1 MSARSAPMTEG
12 ELAPWRWQDGVGGLL
27 TAAGLFALMLWLR
40 PGLLQGWEQLVT
52 LWSEAT
58 GLFPTGIQPVLAPPS
73 TALLVGTSASLIV
86 LYAWAGRWHERY
98 HPLRV
103 LVRALCLVQA
113 SACLYFAW
121 APARFPYAVDLH
133 LRSLML
139 MGADFLTVMPW
150 MLMLGWGLLNL
161 PWSLR
166 LGGSLLALGY
176 FVLWVPHQVLL
187 HAWVLAQGSVL
198 FMPLLMLC
206 LGPLLNGW
214 IFVALYGW
222 LVSLTPRLTPDRA
235 IRHEGWR

>member
-40 PGLLQGWEQLVT
+40 PGLLQGWEQLVI

-103 LVRALCLVQA
+103 LVRATTTMSPDAYHFSVNHPA
-113 SACLYFAW
+113 SWQPISRSTHFGC
-121 APARFPYAVDLH
+121 R
-133 LRSLML
+133 LR
-139 MGADFLTVMPW
+139 
-150 MLMLGWGLLNL
+150 
-161 PWSLR
+161 
-166 LGGSLLALGY
+166 
-176 FVLWVPHQVLL
+176 
-187 HAWVLAQGSVL
+187 
-198 FMPLLMLC
+198 
-206 LGPLLNGW
+206 
-214 IFVALYGW
+214 
-222 LVSLTPRLTPDRA
+222 
-235 IRHEGWR
+235 E